1 MFKLIKY
8 FRPFLL
14 SLVSIFLLL
23 VVQASCELSLPEYT
37 SNIINVG
44 IQQEGIENSV
54 PKFLR
59 KITLDK
65 LSIFLNEKD
74 LDFIK
79 ENYTLSD
86 DIYTLKKVDKETKDK
101 LDSIM
106 EKPFAMLNFIEMQKN
121 QELSSDLI
129 GILKSKKIDTS
140 KLDDIEESMLS
151 QLSISYIKNEY
162 EKIGVDLAK
171 LKTDYIL
178 KAGSYMLF
186 VALIGMA
193 STITVGYFAAKIS
206 AGIGKNLRKD
216 VFKKVVNFSNAEF
229 DEFSTASLITRSTND
244 INRIQTVLVMMIRML
259 FYAPILAVGGILN
272 VIRIDYSMG
281 WILVLATVLIILVVL
296 CLFKFVMPKF
306 KVLQK
311 MIDKLNLI
319 TREMLTGML
328 VIRAFGTEENE
339 EKRFDDLNARLTK
352 LNTFLTKSMSITM
365 PIMMLIMNMVSI
377 LIVWVGAKK
386 IDMGYIQVGDMMAF
400 LQYSMQIIMAFLFIS
415 MLSVTIPRA
424 SVSANRIY
432 EVLNKECSIK
442 EYDNLEFNSDDEIS
456 LEFKNVSFKYPNSS
470 LNAVENIDFVAKKGE
485 TIAFIG
491 STGSGKSTIMNL
503 IPRFYDVTSG
513 EILINDVNIKNIKQ
527 KNLRNILGYVPQ
539 KAILFTGDIKG
550 NISYGKIDTDFEEI
564 KKYAYISQS
573 LEFIEKKEKG
583 FDEEVSQG
591 GSNFSGGQKQRL
603 SIARALCKNPKIYIF
618 DDSFS
623 ALDLKTESI
632 LRKKLSPYTKDAIT
646 LIVAQRISTIVNA
659 DKIIVL
665 DEGKIVG
672 SGKHDYLINN
682 CEVYKQIAL
691 SQLSKEEL

>member
-79 ENYTLSD
+79 QNYTLSD

-178 KAGSYMLF
+178 KASSYMLF

-352 LNTFLTKSMSITM
+352 LNTF
-365 PIMMLIMNMVSI
+365 
-377 LIVWVGAKK
+377 
-386 IDMGYIQVGDMMAF
+386 
-400 LQYSMQIIMAFLFIS
+400 
-415 MLSVTIPRA
+415 
-424 SVSANRIY
+424 
-432 EVLNKECSIK
+432 
-442 EYDNLEFNSDDEIS
+442 
-456 LEFKNVSFKYPNSS
+456 
-470 LNAVENIDFVAKKGE
+470 
-485 TIAFIG
+485 
-491 STGSGKSTIMNL
+491 
-503 IPRFYDVTSG
+503 
-513 EILINDVNIKNIKQ
+513 
-527 KNLRNILGYVPQ
+527 
-539 KAILFTGDIKG
+539 
-550 NISYGKIDTDFEEI
+550 
-564 KKYAYISQS
+564 
-573 LEFIEKKEKG
+573 
-583 FDEEVSQG
+583 
-591 GSNFSGGQKQRL
+591 
-603 SIARALCKNPKIYIF
+603 
-618 DDSFS
+618 
-623 ALDLKTESI
+623 
-632 LRKKLSPYTKDAIT
+632 
-646 LIVAQRISTIVNA
+646 
-659 DKIIVL
+659 
-665 DEGKIVG
+665 
-672 SGKHDYLINN
+672 
-682 CEVYKQIAL
+682 
-691 SQLSKEEL
+691 

>member
-1 MFKLIKY
+1 MFKLVKY

-86 DIYTLKKVDKETKDK
+86 DIYTLKKVDRETKDK

-365 PIMMLIMNMVSI
+365 PIMTLIMNMVSI
-377 LIVWVGAKK
+377 LIVWIGAKK

-442 EYDNLEFNSDDEIS
+442 EYDNLEFNGDDEIS

>member
-86 DIYTLKKVDKETKDK
+86 DIYTLKKVDKETRDK

-319 TREMLTGML
+319 IREMLTGML

-442 EYDNLEFNSDDEIS
+442 EYDNLEFNGDDEIS

-470 LNAVENIDFVAKKGE
+470 LNAVENINFVAKKGE

-513 EILINDVNIKNIKQ
+513 EILINNVNIKNIKQ

-564 KKYAYISQS
+564 KKYADISQS

>member
-86 DIYTLKKVDKETKDK
+86 DIYTLKKVDKETRDK

-365 PIMMLIMNMVSI
+365 PIMTLIMNMVSI
-377 LIVWVGAKK
+377 LIVWIGAKK

-503 IPRFYDVTSG
+503 IPRFYDATSG

>member
-8 FRPFLL
+8 FKPFLL

-37 SNIINVG
+37 SNIINIG

-65 LSIFLNEKD
+65 LSIFLNEED
-74 LDFIK
+74 IDFIK

-86 DIYTLKKVDKETKDK
+86 DIYTLKKIDKETKDK

-106 EKPFAMLNFIEMQKN
+106 KKPFAMLNFIEIQQK

-129 GILKSKKIDTS
+129 SILKSKKIDTS
-140 KLDDIEESMLS
+140 KLDDMEESMLS

-162 EKIGVDLAK
+162 EKIGIDLAK

-178 KAGSYMLF
+178 KSGSYMLF

-281 WILVLATVLIILVVL
+281 WILVLATFLIILVVL

-311 MIDKLNLI
+311 MIDKLNLM

-339 EKRFDDLNARLTK
+339 EKRFDDLNTRLTK
-352 LNTFLTKSMSITM
+352 LNIFLTKSMSITM

-470 LNAVENIDFVAKKGE
+470 LNAVENINFIAKKGE

-513 EILINDVNIKNIKQ
+513 EILINNINIKNIKQ

-564 KKYAYISQS
+564 KKYADISQS

-583 FDEEVSQG
+583 FDECVSQG

-632 LRKKLSPYTKDAIT
+632 LRENLSPYTKDAIT

>member
-86 DIYTLKKVDKETKDK
+86 DIYTLKKVDKETRDK

-442 EYDNLEFNSDDEIS
+442 EYDNLEFNGDDEIS

-513 EILINDVNIKNIKQ
+513 EILINNVNIKNIKQ

-564 KKYAYISQS
+564 KNM
-573 LEFIEKKEKG
+573 L
-583 FDEEVSQG
+583 
-591 GSNFSGGQKQRL
+591 
-603 SIARALCKNPKIYIF
+603 IY
-618 DDSFS
+618 
-623 ALDLKTESI
+623 L
-632 LRKKLSPYTKDAIT
+632 
-646 LIVAQRISTIVNA
+646 N
-659 DKIIVL
+659 
-665 DEGKIVG
+665 
-672 SGKHDYLINN
+672 H
-682 CEVYKQIAL
+682 
-691 SQLSKEEL
+691 

>member
-79 ENYTLSD
+79 QNYTLSD

-352 LNTFLTKSMSITM
+352 LNTFLTKSMAITM
-365 PIMMLIMNMVSI
+365 PIMTLIMNMVSI
-377 LIVWVGAKK
+377 LIVWIGAKK

>member
-442 EYDNLEFNSDDEIS
+442 EYDNLEFNGDDEIS

-513 EILINDVNIKNIKQ
+513 EILINNVNIKNIKQ

-564 KKYAYISQS
+564 KKYADISQS

>member
-442 EYDNLEFNSDDEIS
+442 EYDNLEFNGDDEIS

-470 LNAVENIDFVAKKGE
+470 LNAVENINFVAKKGE

-564 KKYAYISQS
+564 KKYADISQS

>member
-79 ENYTLSD
+79 QNYTLSD

-365 PIMMLIMNMVSI
+365 PIMTLIMNMVSI
-377 LIVWVGAKK
+377 LIVWIGAKK

>member
-86 DIYTLKKVDKETKDK
+86 DIYTLKKVDKETRDK

-442 EYDNLEFNSDDEIS
+442 EYDNLEFNGDDEIS

-470 LNAVENIDFVAKKGE
+470 LNAVENINFVAKKGE

-513 EILINDVNIKNIKQ
+513 EILINNVNIKNIKQ

-564 KKYAYISQS
+564 KKYADISQS

-646 LIVAQRISTIVNA
+646 LIVAQRISTIINA

>member
-365 PIMMLIMNMVSI
+365 PIMTLIMNMVSI
-377 LIVWVGAKK
+377 LIVWIGAKK

-665 DEGKIVG
+665 NEGKIVG

>member
-442 EYDNLEFNSDDEIS
+442 EYDNLEFNGDDEIS

-470 LNAVENIDFVAKKGE
+470 LNAVENINFVAKKGE

-513 EILINDVNIKNIKQ
+513 EILINNVNIKNIKQ

-564 KKYAYISQS
+564 KKYADISQS

>member
-86 DIYTLKKVDKETKDK
+86 DIYTLKKVDKETRDK

-442 EYDNLEFNSDDEIS
+442 EYDNLEFNGDDEIS

-470 LNAVENIDFVAKKGE
+470 LNAVENINFVAKKGE

-513 EILINDVNIKNIKQ
+513 EILINNVNIKNIKQ

-564 KKYAYISQS
+564 KKYADISQS

>member
-365 PIMMLIMNMVSI
+365 PIMTLIMNMVSI
-377 LIVWVGAKK
+377 LIVWIGAKK

-583 FDEEVSQG
+583 FDEEVSQR

>member
-79 ENYTLSD
+79 QNYTLSD

-365 PIMMLIMNMVSI
+365 PIMTLIMNMVSI
-377 LIVWVGAKK
+377 LIVWIGAKK

-672 SGKHDYLINN
+672 SENTI
-682 CEVYKQIAL
+682 I
-691 SQLSKEEL
+691 

>member
-365 PIMMLIMNMVSI
+365 PIMTLIMNMVSI
-377 LIVWVGAKK
+377 LIVWIGAKK

-665 DEGKIVG
+665 DGGKIVG

>member
-365 PIMMLIMNMVSI
+365 PIMTLIMNMVSI
-377 LIVWVGAKK
+377 LIVWIGAKK

>member
-79 ENYTLSD
+79 QNYTLSD

-216 VFKKVVNFSNAEF
+216 VFKKVVNFSNAES

-365 PIMMLIMNMVSI
+365 PIMTLIMNMVSI
-377 LIVWVGAKK
+377 LIVWIGAKK

>member
-8 FRPFLL
+8 FKPFLL

-365 PIMMLIMNMVSI
+365 PIMTLIMNMVSI
-377 LIVWVGAKK
+377 LIVWIGAKK

>member
-442 EYDNLEFNSDDEIS
+442 EYDNLEFNGENEIS

-470 LNAVENIDFVAKKGE
+470 LNAVENIDFVAKEGE

-564 KKYAYISQS
+564 KKYADISQS

>member
-129 GILKSKKIDTS
+129 GILKSKKIDIS

-365 PIMMLIMNMVSI
+365 PIMTLIMNMVSI
-377 LIVWVGAKK
+377 LIVWIGAKK

>member
-86 DIYTLKKVDKETKDK
+86 DIYTLKKVDRETKDK

-106 EKPFAMLNFIEMQKN
+106 EKPFAMLNFIEIQKN

-129 GILKSKKIDTS
+129 STLKSQKIDTS

-442 EYDNLEFNSDDEIS
+442 EYDNLEFNGDDEIS

-470 LNAVENIDFVAKKGE
+470 LNAVENINFVAKKGE

-513 EILINDVNIKNIKQ
+513 EILINNVNIKNIKQ

-564 KKYAYISQS
+564 KKYADISQS

>member
-86 DIYTLKKVDKETKDK
+86 DIYTLKKVDKETRDK

-442 EYDNLEFNSDDEIS
+442 EYDNLEFNGDDEIS

-470 LNAVENIDFVAKKGE
+470 LNAVENINFVAKKGE

-564 KKYAYISQS
+564 KKYADISQS

>member
-1 MFKLIKY
+1 M
-8 FRPFLL
+8 
-14 SLVSIFLLL
+14 
-23 VVQASCELSLPEYT
+23 
-37 SNIINVG
+37 
-44 IQQEGIENSV
+44 IEKV
-54 PKFLR
+54 
-59 KITLDK
+59 
-65 LSIFLNEKD
+65 
-74 LDFIK
+74 
-79 ENYTLSD
+79 
-86 DIYTLKKVDKETKDK
+86 KK
-101 LDSIM
+101 
-106 EKPFAMLNFIEMQKN
+106 
-121 QELSSDLI
+121 
-129 GILKSKKIDTS
+129 
-140 KLDDIEESMLS
+140 
-151 QLSISYIKNEY
+151 
-162 EKIGVDLAK
+162 
-171 LKTDYIL
+171 
-178 KAGSYMLF
+178 
-186 VALIGMA
+186 
-193 STITVGYFAAKIS
+193 
-206 AGIGKNLRKD
+206 
-216 VFKKVVNFSNAEF
+216 
-229 DEFSTASLITRSTND
+229 
-244 INRIQTVLVMMIRML
+244 
-259 FYAPILAVGGILN
+259 
-272 VIRIDYSMG
+272 
-281 WILVLATVLIILVVL
+281 
-296 CLFKFVMPKF
+296 
-306 KVLQK
+306 
-311 MIDKLNLI
+311 
-319 TREMLTGML
+319 
-328 VIRAFGTEENE
+328 
-339 EKRFDDLNARLTK
+339 
-352 LNTFLTKSMSITM
+352 
-365 PIMMLIMNMVSI
+365 
-377 LIVWVGAKK
+377 
-386 IDMGYIQVGDMMAF
+386 QV
-400 LQYSMQIIMAFLFIS
+400 
-415 MLSVTIPRA
+415 
-424 SVSANRIY
+424 Y

-513 EILINDVNIKNIKQ
+513 EILINNVNIKNIKQ

-564 KKYAYISQS
+564 KKYADISQS

>member
-1 MFKLIKY
+1 MFKLVKY

-365 PIMMLIMNMVSI
+365 PIMTLIMNMVSI
-377 LIVWVGAKK
+377 LIVWIGAKK

>member
-365 PIMMLIMNMVSI
+365 PIMTLIMNMVSI
-377 LIVWVGAKK
+377 LIVWIGAKK

-442 EYDNLEFNSDDEIS
+442 EYDNLEFNGDDEIS

-470 LNAVENIDFVAKKGE
+470 LNAVENINFVAKKGE

-513 EILINDVNIKNIKQ
+513 EILINNVNIKNIKQ

>member
-86 DIYTLKKVDKETKDK
+86 DIYTLKKVDKETRDK

-442 EYDNLEFNSDDEIS
+442 EYDNLEFNGDDEIS

-513 EILINDVNIKNIKQ
+513 EILINNVNIKNIKQ

-564 KKYAYISQS
+564 KKYADISQS

>member
-365 PIMMLIMNMVSI
+365 PIMTLIMNMVSI
-377 LIVWVGAKK
+377 LIVWIGAKK

-470 LNAVENIDFVAKKGE
+470 LNAVENIDFIAKKGE

>member
-86 DIYTLKKVDKETKDK
+86 DIYTLKKVDKETRDK

-365 PIMMLIMNMVSI
+365 PIMTLIMNMVSI
-377 LIVWVGAKK
+377 LIVWIGAKK

-442 EYDNLEFNSDDEIS
+442 EYDNLEFNGDDEIS

-470 LNAVENIDFVAKKGE
+470 LNAVENINFVAKKGE

-513 EILINDVNIKNIKQ
+513 EILINNVNIKNIKQ

-564 KKYAYISQS
+564 KKYADISQS

-646 LIVAQRISTIVNA
+646 LIVAQRISTIINA

>member
-365 PIMMLIMNMVSI
+365 PIMTLIMNMVSI

-503 IPRFYDVTSG
+503 ISRFYDVTSG